1 MVGWDGKCENSA
13 LPPGLGLNAECV
25 MPRRARPRLPSQAPG
40 MSQRIIK
47 SGHPRMY

>member
-25 MPRRARPRLPSQAPG
+25 MPRQAGQASQAPG